1 VSYFVTLFRRSPRS
15 ILFVFIHIL
24 FSALSMK
31 TRTVERCIVRWE
43 NVYTIDLDDPLNQE
57 SFLKIF
63 DSGHSRLPV
72 VRKSDDLLFV
82 HGILSV
88 KRLLRLGGQSY
99 TNSPEP
105 VSSLMST
112 PLCIEP
118 SVNLLQALD
127 TFQTG
132 RKGHLAIIC
141 ENVDGK
147 IYILTLLIH
156 YNFIINN
163 ISIDAK
169 SSFENTGFINFRT
182 AGVLG
187 IVTLED
193 VLEALLS
200 EDIEDEFDNN
210 TYSERLS
217 SKEGNV
223 LTEESPLLARKVTD
237 SKLSPERI
245 VQRRSFQSYSS
256 IGYQRREYLRKGRV
270 NSFFVSNHDDDDDSC
285 AETLP
290 VV

>member
-1 VSYFVTLFRRSPRS
+1 M
-15 ILFVFIHIL
+15 L

-31 TRTVERCIVRWE
+31 TRTVKRCIVPWE
-43 NVYTIDLDDPLNQE
+43 KVYTIDLDDPLNQE

-72 VRKSDDLLFV
+72 VRKSKDFLFV

-88 KRLLRLGGQSY
+88 KRLLRLGGQSN
-99 TNSPEP
+99 TNCPET

-118 SVNLLQALD
+118 SVNLLQVLD
-127 TFQTG
+127 IFQTG
-132 RKGHLAIIC
+132 CKGHLAIIC

-147 IYILTLLIH
+147 IYILTLH
-156 YNFIINN
+156 YNFLTNN
-163 ISIDAK
+163 FSIDAK
-169 SSFENTGFINFRT
+169 ASFKNTGSINFRT

-200 EDIEDEFDNN
+200 ENIEDEFDGNA
-210 TYSERLS
+210 YSERLS
-217 SKEGNV
+217 DMEGNV
-223 LTEESPLLARKVTD
+223 LTEGSPLLLHKVTN
-237 SKLSPERI
+237 SKLSPASI
-245 VQRRSFQSYSS
+245 VEQRSIMYSS
-256 IGYQRREYLRKGRV
+256 VGHQRREYLRKGRV
-270 NSFFVSNHDDDDDSC
+270 NSFFVSNYDDDNEDSC